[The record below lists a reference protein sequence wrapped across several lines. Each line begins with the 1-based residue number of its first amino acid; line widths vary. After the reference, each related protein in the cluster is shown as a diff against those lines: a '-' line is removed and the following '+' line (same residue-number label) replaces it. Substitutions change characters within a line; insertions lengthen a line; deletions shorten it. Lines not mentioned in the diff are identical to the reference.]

1 MINNKPSDNSC
12 VACGAA
18 RPSTQRKED
27 SKKNSTSSAGFKL
40 PTSKVDVALSSSS
53 SASEKPLDS
62 KQPPTS
68 EGVSLLKQFAPPAG
82 SWSCEVCMVVN
93 KAEDSA
99 CVSCTTSR
107 PGSKKTETKLMPGGS
122 GGFKI
127 DSSKGLK
134 LGEGITPLKP
144 LSQFAPPTN
153 SWSCDTCMVTNKEDA
168 TSCVACGTAKPGADS
183 GTKAEGLEGG
193 SGGVAV
199 QFGAQGGIKLSLG
212 GGLSLGALA
221 SASTSGGIKLGTT
234 LGQKEGVTIP
244 QLEVVPIKLGSGGL
258 KLGNLPLA
266 TPSEKKS
273 DPPNST
279 ESQQLPQPTSG
290 GGIQLAPALV
300 STSSKESSLPS
311 SGGITLGAPLPM
323 PTATGG
329 VTGGLKLGTP
339 LQFNAPMVSNP
350 ASELTTTLS
359 SQPPSFSF
367 SSSSSSFAFK
377 SGTTQ
382 AGASSSTTDN
392 PLSQIKFG
400 VPTQV
405 TAATTS
411 APAMPQFSFTSAP
424 PTSTTAQ
431 TNLPMFNF
439 SAGTQQQAKE
449 TNSNTMFAF
458 SATKDLRKP
467 GDTSK
472 PSFSISGNSSI
483 GGSLG
488 VLGGAK
494 LEQMPGGF
502 NFGAQ
507 LGITPSLG
515 GGEQQKTRPP
525 QQGLGKFMSSCLI
538 HDVSIFSSPFFG
550 LEQLGKLL

>member
-1 MINNKPSDNSC
+1 M
-12 VACGAA
+12 ACGAA
-18 RPSTQRKED
+18 RPSTQRKEN
-27 SKKNSTSSAGFKL
+27 STKNSSSAGFK
-40 PTSKVDVALSSSS
+40 PPASKVDVALSSSS

-62 KQPPTS
+62 KQPPKS

-99 CVSCTTSR
+99 CVSCTTPR
-107 PGSKKTETKLMPGGS
+107 PGSKKTETKLMLGNS

-127 DSSKGLK
+127 DGSKGLK
-134 LGEGITPLKP
+134 LGEGVTPLKP

-168 TSCVACGTAKPGADS
+168 ASCVACGTAKPGAAS
-183 GTKAEGLEGG
+183 GTKAGGLEGG
-193 SGGVAV
+193 SSGVAV

-234 LGQKEGVTIP
+234 LGQKEGATTA
-244 QLEVVPIKLGSGGL
+244 QSEVVPIKLGSGGL

-273 DPPNST
+273 DPPKPT
-279 ESQQLPQPTSG
+279 ESQQLSQPTSG
-290 GGIQLAPALV
+290 GGMQLAPALV
-300 STSSKESSLPS
+300 PASSKESSLPPG
-311 SGGITLGAPLPM
+311 GGITLGAPLPM

-329 VTGGLKLGTP
+329 VTGGLKLGAP
-339 LQFNAPMVSNP
+339 LQFNVPTVPNP
-350 ASELTTTLS
+350 ASELTTTS
-359 SQPPSFSF
+359 TSHPPSFSF
-367 SSSSSSFAFK
+367 SSSSSSSFALK
-377 SGTTQ
+377 LGTTQ
-382 AGASSSTTDN
+382 AGASLSTTAN

-405 TAATTS
+405 TTTTAN
-411 APAMPQFSFTSAP
+411 APAMPQFSFTAAP

-431 TNLPMFNF
+431 TNLPTFNF
-439 SAGTQQQAKE
+439 SAGAQQQAKE
-449 TNSNTMFAF
+449 ANSSTMFAF
-458 SATKDLRKP
+458 SATKDLGKSA
-467 GDTSK
+467 DTSK

-507 LGITPSLG
+507 PGLTPSLG
-515 GGEQQKTRPP
+515 GGEPQKTQPP
-525 QQGLGKFMSSCLI
+525 QQGLGEFIMMFQ
-538 HDVSIFSSPFFG
+538 FSALPCPFLG
-550 LEQLGKLL
+550 LELGKML